1 MTRPAGYCTNR
12 GRQCETGAG
21 GSGPSSRSSLFSKVS
36 FHKNYSQGFW
46 IWRGDQSEH
55 VGAMLLDLCKVLF
68 SIVSRTIANHRA
80 DNLQPTMSQAAQS
93 ARVALSFI
101 SVGVIKGRCPS
112 ARMSAQVCPQVKS
125 GPQPVDASPPYL
137 HTFDLPALVS
147 NRSCARAGLDQAEQ
161 AP

>member
-1 MTRPAGYCTNR
+1 MSAKDFCSFRRRIRYRMGELLDAAPGAPVSDPAGL
-12 GRQCETGAG
+12 QMKPETRRIGDRRSAVPVE
-21 GSGPSSRSSLFSKVS
+21 SRAVSRSSLFSKVS

-93 ARVALSFI
+93 ARVA
-101 SVGVIKGRCPS
+101 
-112 ARMSAQVCPQVKS
+112 
-125 GPQPVDASPPYL
+125 
-137 HTFDLPALVS
+137 
-147 NRSCARAGLDQAEQ
+147 
-161 AP
+161 